1 MRTINLHLSRIP
13 DNREREAIN
22 YLTLWAIPSFPVV
35 DIYHDGDR
43 DFLAVYTDPQDA
55 KQKYV
60 IGAVWSDTTKS
71 FSFHS

>member
-13 DNREREAIN
+13 DNREQAAIN
-22 YLTLWAIPSFPVV
+22 YLSLWCIPSYPVV

-43 DFLAVYTDPQDA
+43 DFLAVYREPGDDTQR
-55 KQKYV
+55 YV
-60 IGAVWSDTTKS
+60 IGAVWHDDTKS